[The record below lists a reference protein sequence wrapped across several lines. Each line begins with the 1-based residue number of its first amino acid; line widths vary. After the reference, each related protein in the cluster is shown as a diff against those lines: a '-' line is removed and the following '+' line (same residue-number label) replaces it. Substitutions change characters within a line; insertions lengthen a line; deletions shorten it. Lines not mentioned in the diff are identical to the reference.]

1 MGYPQLLK
9 PLQMPNTDEARY
21 LLIRLCLRKQDKWH
35 RIDQLKYQQEI
46 GDPASV
52 TKAIKELCDDG
63 HTNEEPEEVKR
74 EETEIIDLTLDDD
87 EEDEQMSCIMSAPVV
102 MPTTGQEPQDTGL
115 SQTPSFDIVDTGQL
129 ALAEDETRMTIHEL
143 LECLNADELKK
154 FAKQMKQKL
163 TGTVR
168 FLIIPVVRPS
178 HLKYVFGC
186 VASVFSNCFAGRFVH
201 PEHAQLSCYFV

>member
-1 MGYPQLLK
+1 MGFLQLLK
-9 PLQMPNTDEARY
+9 PLQMPTTDEARY

-35 RIDQLKYQQEI
+35 RIDQLKYQREI
-46 GDPASV
+46 GDPASI

-63 HTNEEPEEVKR
+63 HTNEEPEEEVKG

-87 EEDEQMSCIMSAPVV
+87 EEDEQMSCVTPAPVA
-102 MPTTGQEPQDTGL
+102 MPIAGQEPQYTGL

-129 ALAEDETRMTIHEL
+129 AEDEKRMTIHEL

-154 FAKQMKQKL
+154 FAKQMKLKL

-168 FLIIPVVRPS
+168 FLIIPVV
-178 HLKYVFGC
+178 
-186 VASVFSNCFAGRFVH
+186 
-201 PEHAQLSCYFV
+201 